1 MSKKDYRRPGLLRKL
16 FPRDGQL
23 RVAKFSNGR
32 AQIQEFHA
40 GTRQWQTY
48 CRNEPFPNGYVF
60 QNHDFG
66 SFEEAKSAYESIMKG
81 LELEECTHSVVNVY
95 P

>member
-1 MSKKDYRRPGLLRKL
+1 MSKECYRLPGLLRKM

-32 AQIQEFHA
+32 AQIQEFHS

-60 QNHDFG
+60 QNRDFG
-66 SFEEAKSAYESIMKG
+66 SFEEAKAAYEAIMKG
-81 LELEECTHSVVNVY
+81 LELEKCTSGIVQVY